1 LAVVVDGCV
10 GPELVVVKPDNPQ
23 PRLISQAVERIR
35 AGDVVVYPTD
45 AAYAIG
51 CQIGNKNAMER
62 IAQIR
67 GLGAKHQY
75 AIICADLSDI
85 ATYAKVDN
93 AMYRLLKANT
103 PAVTTYILPATSEVP
118 RRLMHPK
125 KKTIGLRVPS
135 NPVCQMLLKELG
147 EPLLTSTLILPGQDA
162 PMDDPYDIEQLLEKR
177 IDVFIDS
184 GLGTLT
190 TTSIVDLS
198 GVNPEI
204 VRRGV
209 GDVSA
214 FE

>member
-1 LAVVVDGCV
+1 MLHLRVH
-10 GPELVVVKPDNPQ
+10 PENPQ

-62 IAQIR
+62 ISQIR

-93 AMYRLLKANT
+93 AMYRLLKNNT
-103 PAVTTYILPATSEVP
+103 PAVTTFILPATSEVP
-118 RRLMHPK
+118 RRLMHPN
-125 KKTIGLRVPS
+125 KKTIGLRIPS
-135 NPVCQMLLKELG
+135 NPICRMLLKELG
-147 EPLLTSTLILPGQDA
+147 EPLLTSTLILPGQED
-162 PMDDPYDIEQLLEKR
+162 PLDDPYEIDLQLNKR
-177 IDVFIDS
+177 IDVLIDG
-184 GLGTLT
+184 GLGTLS
-190 TTSIVDLS
+190 TTSIIDLS
-198 GVNPEI
+198 GDNPQI

-209 GDVSA
+209 GDVNA

>member
-1 LAVVVDGCV
+1 MLHLRVH
-10 GPELVVVKPDNPQ
+10 PENPQ

-51 CQIGNKNAMER
+51 CQIGNKTAMER
-62 IAQIR
+62 ISQIR

-93 AMYRLLKANT
+93 AMYRLLKNNT
-103 PAVTTYILPATSEVP
+103 PAVTTFILPVTSEVP
-118 RRLMHPK
+118 RRLMHPN
-125 KKTIGLRVPS
+125 KKTIGLRIPS
-135 NPVCQMLLKELG
+135 NPICRMLLKELG
-147 EPLLTSTLILPGQDA
+147 EPLLTSTLILPGQKD
-162 PMDDPYDIEQLLEKR
+162 PLDDPYEIDLQLNKR
-177 IDVFIDS
+177 IDVLIDG
-184 GLGTLT
+184 GLGTLS

-198 GVNPEI
+198 GDNPKI

>member
-1 LAVVVDGCV
+1 MLHLRVH
-10 GPELVVVKPDNPQ
+10 PENPQ
-23 PRLISQAVERIR
+23 ARLISQAVERIR

-51 CQIGNKNAMER
+51 CQIGNKAAMER

-67 GLGAKHQY
+67 RLDAKHQY
-75 AIICADLSDI
+75 AILCCDLSDI

-93 AMYRLLKANT
+93 AMYRLLKNNT
-103 PAVTTYILPATSEVP
+103 PAVTTFILPATSEVP
-118 RRLMHPK
+118 KRLMHAK
-125 KKTIGLRVPS
+125 KKTIGLRIPS

-147 EPLLTSTLILPGQDA
+147 EPLLTSTLILPDHTD
-162 PMDDPYDIEQLLEKR
+162 PLDDPYDIEMQLGNR

-184 GLGTLT
+184 GLGTLS

-198 GVNPEI
+198 GDHPEVI
-204 VRRGV
+204 RRGV

>member
-1 LAVVVDGCV
+1 MLH
-10 GPELVVVKPDNPQ
+10 LRIHPDNPQ

-51 CQIGNKNAMER
+51 CQIGNKNAMKR
-62 IAQIR
+62 ISQIR
-67 GLGAKHQY
+67 GLGPKHQY
-75 AIICADLSDI
+75 AIICSDLSDI

-93 AMYRLLKANT
+93 AMYRLLKNNT
-103 PAVTTYILPATSEVP
+103 PAVTTFILPATSEVP
-118 RRLMHPK
+118 KRLMHPK
-125 KKTIGLRVPS
+125 KKTIGLRIPS
-135 NPVCQMLLKELG
+135 NRICQLLLKELG
-147 EPLLTSTLILPGQDA
+147 EPLLTSTLILPGSAD
-162 PMDDPYDIEQLLEKR
+162 PLDDPYEIEMQLEKR

-184 GLGTLT
+184 GLGTLS

-198 GVNPEI
+198 GDSPVVI
-204 VRRGV
+204 RKGV

>member
-1 LAVVVDGCV
+1 MLHLHIH
-10 GPELVVVKPDNPQ
+10 PENPQ
-23 PRLISQAVERIR
+23 ARLITQAVERIR

-51 CQIGNKNAMER
+51 CQIGNKSAMER

-67 GLGAKHQY
+67 GLGPKHQY
-75 AIICADLSDI
+75 AIMCCDLSDI

-103 PAVTTYILPATSEVP
+103 PAITTFILPATSEVP
-118 RRLMHPK
+118 KRLMHPK
-125 KKTIGLRVPS
+125 KKTIGLRIPS
-135 NPVCQMLLKELG
+135 NPIAQALLQELG
-147 EPLLTSTLILPGQDA
+147 EPLLTSTLILPDQKD
-162 PMDDPYDIEQLLEKR
+162 PLDDPYDIENQLGKR

-184 GLGTLT
+184 GFGTLS

-198 GVNPEI
+198 GENPVV

>member
-1 LAVVVDGCV
+1 MLHLRVH
-10 GPELVVVKPDNPQ
+10 PENPQ
-23 PRLISQAVERIR
+23 PRLITQAVERIR

-67 GLGAKHQY
+67 GLGPKHQY
-75 AIICADLSDI
+75 AIMCSDLSDI

-103 PAVTTYILPATSEVP
+103 PAITTFILPATSEVP

-125 KKTIGLRVPS
+125 RKTIGLRIPS
-135 NPVCQMLLKELG
+135 NPICQMLLQELG
-147 EPLLTSTLILPGQDA
+147 EPLLTSTLILPGQED
-162 PMDDPYDIEQLLEKR
+162 PLDDPYEIEQQLGKR
-177 IDVFIDS
+177 IDVFIDGVFGMLS
-184 GLGTLT
+184 

-198 GVNPEI
+198 GENPEI
-204 VRRGV
+204 IRYGE

>member
-1 LAVVVDGCV
+1 MLHLHIH
-10 GPELVVVKPDNPQ
+10 PENPQ
-23 PRLISQAVERIR
+23 ARLITQAVERIR

-51 CQIGNKNAMER
+51 CQIGNKSAMEQ

-67 GLGAKHQY
+67 GLGPKHQY
-75 AIICADLSDI
+75 AIMCCDLSDI

-93 AMYRLLKANT
+93 AMYRLLKNNT
-103 PAVTTYILPATSEVP
+103 PAVTTFILPATSEVP
-118 RRLMHPK
+118 KRLMHPK
-125 KKTIGLRVPS
+125 KKTIGLRIPS
-135 NPVCQMLLKELG
+135 NPVAQALLKELG
-147 EPLLTSTLILPGQDA
+147 EPLLTSTLILPDQKD
-162 PMDDPYDIEQLLEKR
+162 PLDDPYDIENQLGKR

-184 GLGTLT
+184 GFGTLS

-198 GVNPEI
+198 GENPEI

>member
-1 LAVVVDGCV
+1 MLHLRVH
-10 GPELVVVKPDNPQ
+10 PENPQ
-23 PRLISQAVERIR
+23 PRLITQADERIR

-67 GLGAKHQY
+67 GLGPKHQY
-75 AIICADLSDI
+75 AIMCSDLSDI

-103 PAVTTYILPATSEVP
+103 PAITTFILPATSEVP

-125 KKTIGLRVPS
+125 RKTIGLRIPS
-135 NPVCQMLLKELG
+135 NPICQMLLQELG
-147 EPLLTSTLILPGQDA
+147 EPLLTSTLILPGQED
-162 PMDDPYDIEQLLEKR
+162 PLDDPYEIEQQLGKR
-177 IDVFIDS
+177 IDVFIDGGFGMLS
-184 GLGTLT
+184 

-198 GVNPEI
+198 GENPEI
-204 VRRGV
+204 IRYGE

>member
-1 LAVVVDGCV
+1 MLHLRVH
-10 GPELVVVKPDNPQ
+10 PDNPQ

-67 GLGAKHQY
+67 RLDAKHQY

-93 AMYRLLKANT
+93 AMYRLLKSNT

-125 KKTIGLRVPS
+125 KKTIGLRIPS
-135 NPVCQMLLKELG
+135 NPICQMLLRELG
-147 EPLLTSTLILPGQDA
+147 EPLLTSTLILPGQSE
-162 PMDDPYDIEQLLEKR
+162 PIDDPYDIEMQLSKQ
-177 IDVFIDS
+177 IDVLIDG
-184 GLGTLT
+184 GLGTLN
-190 TTSIVDLS
+190 TTSIVNLS
-198 GVNPEI
+198 SEYPEVI
-204 VRRGV
+204 RRGV
-209 GDVSA
+209 GNVSA

>member
-1 LAVVVDGCV
+1 MLHLHIH
-10 GPELVVVKPDNPQ
+10 PENPQ
-23 PRLISQAVERIR
+23 ARLITQAVERIR

-51 CQIGNKNAMER
+51 CQIGNKSAMER

-67 GLGAKHQY
+67 GLGPKHQY
-75 AIICADLSDI
+75 AIMCCDLSDI

-93 AMYRLLKANT
+93 AMYRLLKNNT
-103 PAVTTYILPATSEVP
+103 PAVTTFILPATSEVP
-118 RRLMHPK
+118 KRLMHPK
-125 KKTIGLRVPS
+125 KKTIGLRIPS
-135 NPVCQMLLKELG
+135 NPIAQALLKELG
-147 EPLLTSTLILPGQDA
+147 EPLLTSTLILPDQKD
-162 PMDDPYDIEQLLEKR
+162 PLDDPYDIENQLGKR

-184 GLGTLT
+184 GFGTLS

-198 GVNPEI
+198 GENPEI
-204 VRRGV
+204 IRRGV

>member
-1 LAVVVDGCV
+1 MLH
-10 GPELVVVKPDNPQ
+10 LRIHPDNPQ

-51 CQIGNKNAMER
+51 CQIGNKSAMDR
-62 IAQIR
+62 ISQIR
-67 GLGAKHQY
+67 GLSDKHQY
-75 AIICADLSDI
+75 AIICQDLSDI

-103 PAVTTYILPATSEVP
+103 PAITTYILPATSEVP

-125 KKTIGLRVPS
+125 KKTIGLRIPS
-135 NPVCQMLLKELG
+135 NPIAQALLKELG
-147 EPLLTSTLILPGQDA
+147 EPLITSTLILPDQTD
-162 PMDDPYDIEQLLEKR
+162 PLDDPFDIEMQLGKR
-177 IDVFIDS
+177 IDVFIDG
-184 GLGTLT
+184 GLGMLA
-190 TTSIVDLS
+190 TTSIIDLS
-198 GVNPEI
+198 QENPTI
-204 VRRGV
+204 VRRGL

>member
-1 LAVVVDGCV
+1 MLHLRVH
-10 GPELVVVKPDNPQ
+10 PDNPQ

-51 CQIGNKNAMER
+51 CQIGNKSAMER

-67 GLGAKHQY
+67 GLGPKHQY
-75 AIICADLSDI
+75 AIMCCDLSDI

-103 PAVTTYILPATSEVP
+103 PAITTFILPATSEVP
-118 RRLMHPK
+118 KRLMHPK
-125 KKTIGLRVPS
+125 KKTIGLRIPS
-135 NPVCQMLLKELG
+135 NPVAQALLQELG
-147 EPLLTSTLILPGQDA
+147 EPLLTSTLILPDQKD
-162 PMDDPYDIEQLLEKR
+162 PLDDPYDIENQLGKR

-184 GLGTLT
+184 GFGTLS

-198 GVNPEI
+198 GENPVI

>member
-1 LAVVVDGCV
+1 MLHLRVH
-10 GPELVVVKPDNPQ
+10 PDNPQ
-23 PRLISQAVERIR
+23 PRLIQQAVERIR

-45 AAYAIG
+45 AAYSIG

-67 GLGAKHQY
+67 DLGPKHQY
-75 AIICADLSDI
+75 AILCCDLSDI

-103 PAVTTYILPATSEVP
+103 PAITTFILPATSEVP
-118 RRLMHPK
+118 TRLMHPK
-125 KKTIGLRVPS
+125 KKTIGLRIPS
-135 NPVCQMLLKELG
+135 NPVCQALLKELG
-147 EPLLTSTLILPGQDA
+147 EPLLTSTLILPGQED
-162 PMDDPYDIEQLLEKR
+162 PLDDPYEIEMQLGKR

-190 TTSIVDLS
+190 TTSVVDLS
-198 GVNPEI
+198 GEYPQVI
-204 VRRGV
+204 RRGV

>member
-1 LAVVVDGCV
+1 MLHLHIH
-10 GPELVVVKPDNPQ
+10 PENPQ
-23 PRLISQAVERIR
+23 TRLITQAVERIR

-51 CQIGNKNAMER
+51 CQIGNKSAMER

-67 GLGAKHQY
+67 GLGPKHQY
-75 AIICADLSDI
+75 AIMCCDLSDI

-93 AMYRLLKANT
+93 AMYRLLKNNT
-103 PAVTTYILPATSEVP
+103 PAVTTFILPATSEVP
-118 RRLMHPK
+118 KRLMHPK
-125 KKTIGLRVPS
+125 KKTIGLRIPS
-135 NPVCQMLLKELG
+135 NPVAQALLQELG
-147 EPLLTSTLILPGQDA
+147 EPLLTSTLILPDQKD
-162 PMDDPYDIEQLLEKR
+162 PLDDPYDIENQLGKR

-184 GLGTLT
+184 GFGTLS

-198 GVNPEI
+198 GENPEI
-204 VRRGV
+204 IRRGV

>member
-1 LAVVVDGCV
+1 MLHLRVH
-10 GPELVVVKPDNPQ
+10 PENPQ
-23 PRLISQAVERIR
+23 PRLIQQAVERIR

-67 GLGAKHQY
+67 GLSPKHQY
-75 AIICADLSDI
+75 AILCCDLSDI

-103 PAVTTYILPATSEVP
+103 PAITTFILPATSEVP
-118 RRLMHPK
+118 KRLMHPK
-125 KKTIGLRVPS
+125 KKTIGLRIPS
-135 NPVCQMLLKELG
+135 NPICQALLKELG
-147 EPLLTSTLILPGQDA
+147 EPLLTSTLVLPGQDD
-162 PMDDPYDIEQLLEKR
+162 PLDDPYDIENQLGKR
-177 IDVFIDS
+177 IDVFID
-184 GLGTLT
+184 GGFGTLT

-198 GVNPEI
+198 GEQPEI

>member
-1 LAVVVDGCV
+1 MLHLHIH
-10 GPELVVVKPDNPQ
+10 PESPQ
-23 PRLISQAVERIR
+23 ARLITQAVDRIR

-67 GLGAKHQY
+67 GLGPKHQY
-75 AIICADLSDI
+75 AIMCCDLSDI

-93 AMYRLLKANT
+93 AMYRLLKNNT
-103 PAVTTYILPATSEVP
+103 PAVTTFILPATSEVP
-118 RRLMHPK
+118 KRLMHPK
-125 KKTIGLRVPS
+125 KKTIGLRIPS
-135 NPVCQMLLKELG
+135 NPIAQALLKELG
-147 EPLLTSTLILPGQDA
+147 EPLLTSTLILPDQTE
-162 PMDDPYDIEQLLEKR
+162 PLDDPYDIENQLGKR
-177 IDVFIDS
+177 IDVFID
-184 GLGTLT
+184 GGFGTLS

-198 GVNPEI
+198 GENPEI

>member
-1 LAVVVDGCV
+1 MLHLHIH
-10 GPELVVVKPDNPQ
+10 PENPQ
-23 PRLISQAVERIR
+23 ARLITQAVERIR

-51 CQIGNKNAMER
+51 CQIGNKSAMER

-67 GLGAKHQY
+67 GLGPKHQY
-75 AIICADLSDI
+75 AIMCCDLSDI

-93 AMYRLLKANT
+93 AMYRLLKNNT
-103 PAVTTYILPATSEVP
+103 PAVTTFILPATSEVP
-118 RRLMHPK
+118 KRLMHPK
-125 KKTIGLRVPS
+125 KKTIGLRIPS
-135 NPVCQMLLKELG
+135 NPVAQALLKELG
-147 EPLLTSTLILPGQDA
+147 EPLLTSTLILPDQKD
-162 PMDDPYDIEQLLEKR
+162 PLDDPYDIENQLGKR

-184 GLGTLT
+184 GFGTLS

-198 GVNPEI
+198 GENPEI
-204 VRRGV
+204 IRRGV

>member
-1 LAVVVDGCV
+1 MLHLHIH
-10 GPELVVVKPDNPQ
+10 PENPQ
-23 PRLISQAVERIR
+23 ARLITQAVERIR

-51 CQIGNKNAMER
+51 CQIGNKSAMER

-67 GLGAKHQY
+67 GLGPKHQY
-75 AIICADLSDI
+75 AIMCCDLSDI

-103 PAVTTYILPATSEVP
+103 PAITTFILPATSEVP
-118 RRLMHPK
+118 KRLMHPE
-125 KKTIGLRVPS
+125 KKTIGLRIPS
-135 NPVCQMLLKELG
+135 NPVAQALLQELG
-147 EPLLTSTLILPGQDA
+147 EPLLTSTLILPDQKD
-162 PMDDPYDIEQLLEKR
+162 PLDDPYDIENQLGKR

-184 GLGTLT
+184 GFGTLS

-198 GVNPEI
+198 GENPEI
-204 VRRGV
+204 IRRGV

>member
-1 LAVVVDGCV
+1 MLHLHIH
-10 GPELVVVKPDNPQ
+10 PENPQ
-23 PRLISQAVERIR
+23 ARLITQAVERIR

-67 GLGAKHQY
+67 GLGPKHQY
-75 AIICADLSDI
+75 AIMCCDLSDI

-93 AMYRLLKANT
+93 AMYRLLKNNT
-103 PAVTTYILPATSEVP
+103 PAVTTFILPATSEVP
-118 RRLMHPK
+118 KRLMHPK
-125 KKTIGLRVPS
+125 KKTIGLRIPS
-135 NPVCQMLLKELG
+135 NPVAQSLLQELG
-147 EPLLTSTLILPGQDA
+147 APLLTSTLILPDQKD
-162 PMDDPYDIEQLLEKR
+162 PLDDPYDIENQLGKR

-184 GLGTLT
+184 GFGTLS

-198 GVNPEI
+198 GENPVI

>member
-1 LAVVVDGCV
+1 MLHLRVH
-10 GPELVVVKPDNPQ
+10 PDNPQ
-23 PRLISQAVERIR
+23 ERLISQAVERIR

-67 GLGAKHQY
+67 NLGAKHQY
-75 AIICADLSDI
+75 AIICADLSDL

-93 AMYRLLKANT
+93 ATYRLLKANT
-103 PAVTTYILPATSEVP
+103 PAITTYILPATSEVP

-135 NPVCQMLLKELG
+135 NHVCQMLLRALG
-147 EPLLTSTLILPGQDA
+147 EPLLTSTLILPDQTE
-162 PMDDPYDIEQLLEKR
+162 PLDDPYDIEQQLEKH

-190 TTSIVDLS
+190 TTSIVDLT
-198 GVNPEI
+198 GPNPEI
-204 VRRGV
+204 IRRGV

>member
-1 LAVVVDGCV
+1 MLHLHIH
-10 GPELVVVKPDNPQ
+10 PENPQ
-23 PRLISQAVERIR
+23 ARLITQAVERIR

-51 CQIGNKNAMER
+51 CQIGNKSAMER

-67 GLGAKHQY
+67 GLGPKHQY
-75 AIICADLSDI
+75 AIMCCDLSDI

-103 PAVTTYILPATSEVP
+103 PAITTFILPATSEVP
-118 RRLMHPK
+118 KRLMHPK
-125 KKTIGLRVPS
+125 KKTIGLRIPS
-135 NPVCQMLLKELG
+135 NPVAQALLKELG
-147 EPLLTSTLILPGQDA
+147 EPLLTSTLILPDQKD
-162 PMDDPYDIEQLLEKR
+162 PLDDPYDIENQLGKR

-184 GLGTLT
+184 GFGTLS

-198 GVNPEI
+198 GENPEI
-204 VRRGV
+204 IRRGV

>member
-1 LAVVVDGCV
+1 MLHLHIH
-10 GPELVVVKPDNPQ
+10 PENPQ
-23 PRLISQAVERIR
+23 ARLITQAVERIR

-51 CQIGNKNAMER
+51 CQIGNKSAMER

-67 GLGAKHQY
+67 GLGPKHQY
-75 AIICADLSDI
+75 AIMCCDLSDI

-93 AMYRLLKANT
+93 AMYRLLKNNT
-103 PAVTTYILPATSEVP
+103 PAVTTFILPATSEVP
-118 RRLMHPK
+118 KRLMHPK
-125 KKTIGLRVPS
+125 KKTIGLRIPS
-135 NPVCQMLLKELG
+135 NPVAQALLKELG
-147 EPLLTSTLILPGQDA
+147 EPLLTSTLILPDQKD
-162 PMDDPYDIEQLLEKR
+162 PLDDPYDIENQLGKR

-184 GLGTLT
+184 GFGTLS

-198 GVNPEI
+198 GENPEI

>member
-1 LAVVVDGCV
+1 MLHLRVH
-10 GPELVVVKPDNPQ
+10 PENPQ

-62 IAQIR
+62 ISQIR

-93 AMYRLLKANT
+93 AMYRLLKNNT
-103 PAVTTYILPATSEVP
+103 PAVTTFILPATSGVP
-118 RRLMHPK
+118 RRLMHPN
-125 KKTIGLRVPS
+125 KKTIGLRIPS
-135 NPVCQMLLKELG
+135 NPICRMLLKELG
-147 EPLLTSTLILPGQDA
+147 EPLLTSTLILPGQED
-162 PMDDPYDIEQLLEKR
+162 PLDDPYEIDLQLNKR
-177 IDVFIDS
+177 IDVLIDG
-184 GLGTLT
+184 GLGTLS
-190 TTSIVDLS
+190 TTSIIDLS
-198 GVNPEI
+198 GDNPQI

>member
-1 LAVVVDGCV
+1 MLHLHIH
-10 GPELVVVKPDNPQ
+10 PENPQ
-23 PRLISQAVERIR
+23 ARLITQAIERIR

-51 CQIGNKNAMER
+51 CQIGNKSAMER

-67 GLGAKHQY
+67 GLGPKHQY
-75 AIICADLSDI
+75 AIMCCDLSDI

-93 AMYRLLKANT
+93 AMYRLLKNNT
-103 PAVTTYILPATSEVP
+103 PAVTTFILPATSEVP
-118 RRLMHPK
+118 KRLMHPK
-125 KKTIGLRVPS
+125 KKTIGLRIPS
-135 NPVCQMLLKELG
+135 NPVAQALLKELG
-147 EPLLTSTLILPGQDA
+147 EPLLTSTLILPDQKD
-162 PMDDPYDIEQLLEKR
+162 PLDDPYDIENQLGKR

-184 GLGTLT
+184 GFGTLS

-198 GVNPEI
+198 GENPEV

>member
-1 LAVVVDGCV
+1 MLHLHIH
-10 GPELVVVKPDNPQ
+10 PENPQ
-23 PRLISQAVERIR
+23 ARLITQAVERIR

-51 CQIGNKNAMER
+51 CQIGNKSAMER

-67 GLGAKHQY
+67 GLGPKHQY
-75 AIICADLSDI
+75 AIMCCDLSDI

-103 PAVTTYILPATSEVP
+103 PAITTFILPATSEVP
-118 RRLMHPK
+118 KRLMHPK
-125 KKTIGLRVPS
+125 KKTIGLRIPS
-135 NPVCQMLLKELG
+135 NPVAQALLQELG
-147 EPLLTSTLILPGQDA
+147 EPLLTSTLILPDQKD
-162 PMDDPYDIEQLLEKR
+162 PLDDPYDIENQIGKR
-177 IDVFIDS
+177 IDVFINS
-184 GLGTLT
+184 GFGTLS

-198 GVNPEI
+198 GENPEI
-204 VRRGV
+204 IRRGV

>member
-1 LAVVVDGCV
+1 MLHLRVH
-10 GPELVVVKPDNPQ
+10 PENPQ
-23 PRLISQAVERIR
+23 PRLITQAVERIR

-51 CQIGNKNAMER
+51 CQIGNKNAIER

-67 GLGAKHQY
+67 GLGPKHQY
-75 AIICADLSDI
+75 AIMCSDLSDI

-103 PAVTTYILPATSEVP
+103 PAITTFILPATSEVP

-125 KKTIGLRVPS
+125 RKTIGLRIPS
-135 NPVCQMLLKELG
+135 NPICQMLLQELG
-147 EPLLTSTLILPGQDA
+147 EPLLTSTLILPGQED
-162 PMDDPYDIEQLLEKR
+162 PLDDPYEIEQQLGKR
-177 IDVFIDS
+177 IDVFIDGGFGMLS
-184 GLGTLT
+184 

-198 GVNPEI
+198 GENPEI
-204 VRRGV
+204 IRYGE

>member
-1 LAVVVDGCV
+1 MLHLHIH
-10 GPELVVVKPDNPQ
+10 PENPQ
-23 PRLISQAVERIR
+23 TRLITQAVERIR

-51 CQIGNKNAMER
+51 CQIGNKSAMER

-67 GLGAKHQY
+67 GLGPKHQY
-75 AIICADLSDI
+75 AIMCCDLSDI

-103 PAVTTYILPATSEVP
+103 PAITTFILPATSEVP
-118 RRLMHPK
+118 KRLMHPK
-125 KKTIGLRVPS
+125 KKTIGLRIPS
-135 NPVCQMLLKELG
+135 NPVAQALLQELG
-147 EPLLTSTLILPGQDA
+147 EPLLTSTLILPDQKD
-162 PMDDPYDIEQLLEKR
+162 PLDDPYDIENQLGKR

-184 GLGTLT
+184 GFGTLS

-198 GVNPEI
+198 GENPVI
-204 VRRGV
+204 IRRGV